1 MMASALARVP
11 KLGKIIPGNTCLFL
25 CDLQEKFR
33 NGIQYFPEIVEN
45 SSRLLRAF
53 KILELP
59 IICTEQYPKG
69 LGHTVAE
76 LGVAEHNVPVFDKT
90 KFSMCLPPIEEII
103 KDKEVKAVIL
113 CGIEAHVCV
122 QQTALDLLE
131 KGMDVH
137 VVVDACSS
145 RSMTDRMY
153 ALDRMRDSGAFLTTS
168 EAVILGL
175 AGGSSHPS
183 FKQLQKIIFTS
194 APDTGLLPARQQPLV
209 TAITESLGAPKL

>member
-103 KDKEVKAVIL
+103 KDKEIKSIIL

-145 RSMTDRMY
+145 RSMVDRMY
-153 ALDRMRDSGAFLTTS
+153 AFDRMRDSGAFLTTS

-183 FKQLQKIIFTS
+183 FKQLQKIIWES

-209 TAITESLGAPKL
+209 TAITESLGTPKL